1 MPIMTEF
8 AGKRAKRAFVAPQR
22 ARRGTRLAQIPRC
35 AKDAYSE

>member
-8 AGKRAKRAFVAPQR
+8 AGKRAQGAIVAPQR
-22 ARRGTRLAQIPRC
+22 ARRSARLAQIPRC